1 MKNISRF
8 KKIKFYSFFVVVLI
22 VFSACDSKNSNKND
36 TKSTDNSH
44 SMEKYTG
51 KGIGPITELI
61 IDSTI
66 DDQLVNDG
74 KVIFEA
80 KCTMCHKSTNE
91 KAIGPGLAGIYTRRT
106 PEWIMNMI
114 LNPMEMTQ
122 KDSLAKDLLSVY
134 MSQMADNN
142 LTQAEA
148 RSVLEY
154 LRTLK

>member
-1 MKNISRF
+1 
-8 KKIKFYSFFVVVLI
+8 
-22 VFSACDSKNSNKND
+22 
-36 TKSTDNSH
+36 
-44 SMEKYTG
+44 MEKYTG